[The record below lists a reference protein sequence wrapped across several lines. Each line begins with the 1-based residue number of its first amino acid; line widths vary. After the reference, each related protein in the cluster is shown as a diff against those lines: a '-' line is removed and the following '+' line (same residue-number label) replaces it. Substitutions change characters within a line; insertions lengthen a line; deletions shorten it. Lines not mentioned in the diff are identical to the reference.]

1 MKKINFLAI
10 AAIALTSVFSF
21 TSCDKNDDA
30 FNPALNNQA
39 MTPVQNTPEQNT
51 PAQDAKDQAEE
62 TSESEN
68 DHILNTGTALNK
80 LKNFDFIGTWE
91 YTSEDGK
98 TYVLDVTGETSSNS
112 SVRRFEAT
120 LTIDGEVYDG
130 TMSTGMFKT
139 NAKATNSTL
148 SLCGLGF
155 LEYADK
161 TAGDELVARITYDRN
176 VSSQP
181 AVFKKVNGTQTRAR
195 RGPHFPPY

>member
-1 MKKINFLAI
+1 MKKRLL
-10 AAIALTSVFSF
+10 ALTLATTMLFSVACSDN
-21 TSCDKNDDA
+21 TSKKSKSKDKDDEEIEEVEDSDDSEEKSKE
-30 FNPALNNQA
+30 
-39 MTPVQNTPEQNT
+39 T
-51 PAQDAKDQAEE
+51 KKAEE

-181 AVFKKVNGTQTRAR
+181 AVFKKVNGVQTRAKGR
-195 RGPHFPPY
+195 FHAIR